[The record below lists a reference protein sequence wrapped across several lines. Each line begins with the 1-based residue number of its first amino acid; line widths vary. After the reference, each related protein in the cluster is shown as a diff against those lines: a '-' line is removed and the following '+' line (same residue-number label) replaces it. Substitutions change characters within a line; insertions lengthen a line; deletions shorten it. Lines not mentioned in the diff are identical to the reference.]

1 MPKFINLPIIFL
13 EILNILINNLY
24 FKGGIF
30 MQIANIVISVANL
43 VLAGVIL
50 GKLLKSSSEAEELE
64 RENAQLFFEQTT
76 DEKY

>member
-1 MPKFINLPIIFL
+1 
-13 EILNILINNLY
+13 
-24 FKGGIF
+24 

-43 VLAGVIL
+43 VLTGVIL
-50 GKLLKSSSEAEELE
+50 GKLLKSISEAEELE

>member
-1 MPKFINLPIIFL
+1 
-13 EILNILINNLY
+13 
-24 FKGGIF
+24 

-50 GKLLKSSSEAEELE
+50 GKLLKSSSEAAELE

-76 DEKY
+76 NEKY